1 MALLKGSS
9 LVETLVAAVIFLSVF
24 FASIE
29 MLARITVADEAAM
42 DVVVAEL
49 QMRRMFD
56 GYADAPSGT
65 SHTQEFPWGDI
76 TVSVER
82 YGESRR
88 LNVVN
93 VCARIKCGG
102 RVLQYRRIVEY
113 EE

>member
-9 LVETLVAAVIFLSVF
+9 LVEVLVAAVIFLSVF

-29 MLARITVADEAAM
+29 MLARITVAGEAAP
-42 DVVVAEL
+42 DVIVAEL
-49 QMRRMFD
+49 QMLRIFD
-56 GYADAPSGT
+56 KNMYAPAGT
-65 SHTQEFPWGDI
+65 SHTHEYSWGNI

-82 YGESRR
+82 YGELRR

>member
-29 MLARITVADEAAM
+29 MLARITVADEAAT

-49 QMRRMFD
+49 QMRRMSD
-56 GYADAPSGT
+56 RYADAPAGT

-76 TVSVER
+76 TGSVER